1 MASFNG
7 TSGSGDRQRATPGP
21 GSTNEILS
29 RQSGAIMRRFFL
41 ETIQEEDPEVQLSPE
56 DLGGAPSEINEP
68 SVMEICKSL
77 KKIGDALNKNAE
89 LQHVIDVIPVD
100 NIREV
105 LHKVAERILT
115 AEDLNW
121 GRIVTF
127 LYFAGKLVFKALKS
141 VKTLIRQI
149 INWSLDLIQ
158 ARVIPWIEQQGGWET
173 IFSYMGSSTWPT
185 FVFFSAGIITG
196 ILAFLKLT

>member
-7 TSGSGDRQRATPGP
+7 SSGSGDNRRVAPGP
-21 GSTNEILS
+21 GSNNETLR
-29 RQSGAIMRRFFL
+29 RQSGAIMRRFVL

-56 DLGGAPSEINEP
+56 DVGGVASEINEP
-68 SVMEICKSL
+68 GIKEICKSL
-77 KKIGDALNKNAE
+77 KKIGDELDKNTE
-89 LQHVIDVIPVD
+89 LQHVIDVIPID
-100 NIREV
+100 DIRDV
-105 LHKVAERILT
+105 LHQVAVKILT

-141 VKTLIRQI
+141 AKALIQQI

-158 ARVIPWIEQQGGWET
+158 VRVIPWIEQQGGWET
-173 IFSYMGSSTWPT
+173 IFSYFGNATWPT
-185 FVFFSAGIITG
+185 FVGFSAGVITG
-196 ILAFLKLT
+196 ILVFLKLT